1 MIGSQDML
9 VGMVHSA
16 LRNDNGALADALP
29 NHGRRLFGSQ
39 GDTTCTSSDERTMQ
53 DRLIRVT
60 ASLALLQQNSKPD
73 VLATR
78 FGQAHP
84 GAGWPRR

>member
-39 GDTTCTSSDERTMQ
+39 GDTTCTPSDERTMH
-53 DRLIRVT
+53 DT
-60 ASLALLQQNSKPD
+60 
-73 VLATR
+73 
-78 FGQAHP
+78 G
-84 GAGWPRR
+84 PRRIGVNTSLIPSATSCFNTHKIPINL